1 MNTLKE
7 FSCKLV
13 SPGQRLSDTPVDTLF
28 DAVSFMAEQ
37 IHDDYVES
45 IYAILCSPDRK
56 PVGFT
61 LLGKGNE
68 NCCVCSPAELLRVCI
83 LSQATF
89 VCIIHN
95 HPSSELE
102 QPSELDDNT
111 VRQFSQALDLFNI
124 ELLDFLIVNQKM
136 EIYSYVYSQ
145 RPPFEDPDLSP
156 EEQEYIEQLTL
167 SQAEHE
173 LPLE

>member
-1 MNTLKE
+1 MNALKE

-13 SPGQRLSDTPVDTLF
+13 SPGQRLSDKPIETLF

-37 IHDDYVES
+37 IHDDCVES
-45 IYAILCSPDRK
+45 IYAILCSPDQK

-68 NCCVCSPAELLRVCI
+68 NYCVCSPAELIRVCV
-83 LSQATF
+83 LSQATS

-95 HPSSELE
+95 HPTSEKE
-102 QPSELDDNT
+102 QPSEIDDDT
-111 VRQFSQALDLFNI
+111 VTRFYQALDLFDI
-124 ELLDFLIVNQKM
+124 QLLDFLIVNQMKY
-136 EIYSYVYSQ
+136 IYSYVCNQ
-145 RPPFEDPDLSP
+145 RPPFEDPNRSP
-156 EEQEYIEQLTL
+156 EEQEYIEHLTL

-173 LPLE
+173 LPFK